1 MAFKQIIHSTEFRD
15 TLFRIHDVI
24 FYISVYTVACNMD
37 ITLALTVIKWNA
49 GPVDPSCPTEH
60 LVNVC

>member
-37 ITLALTVIKWNA
+37 ITLALTVIK
-49 GPVDPSCPTEH
+49 
-60 LVNVC
+60 